1 MKNSNFLT
9 ILVSLFL
16 IIAATAIVYS
26 NSLNGPFLFDDYHNI
41 IGNKHM
47 QVTDLSFESLKKA
60 AVEDPSKYRWA
71 PKVSFALNYYFADK
85 QTTGYHSDTPLAG
98 ASSTEPDVWGYHL
111 LNLLVHIAA
120 ALSLY
125 FLFRVTIGIHFPK
138 DNFRFGNEVV
148 LLAALIWAVHPVQTN
163 GVSYVVQRM
172 TSMAALFFISSLLF
186 YVLGRRWRNGLTGKS
201 IYFLL
206 SFLCGFLA
214 IFSKENGAILPFM
227 ILGYEY
233 YFLGGLQLTFR
244 NKKNLIILAG
254 AALMVIAIGW
264 IYLGGNPFARMLG
277 GYEVRDF
284 TMSERLLTQP
294 RVLMQYLSLL
304 VLPLP
309 SRLNL
314 AYDFPVSTFVFTP
327 PATFFAILG
336 VAALVLFM
344 FFIFKRNR
352 LLSFALF
359 WFLANLAIE
368 SSFIPLE
375 IIFEHRMYLPS
386 AFLLLTLVTGL
397 YRLLSFRHVKVAR
410 AGLLFIVVS
419 LMVFTW
425 QRNETWSSREN
436 VWADVAQKA
445 PNLTRGHL
453 GLFVAYKAQNRNAE
467 ALESI
472 KKAVE
477 VGPGEFRPSYN
488 LANYYFEHK
497 QYKEALLVLNGMLKK
512 KNLGT
517 PQVYQLRGA
526 VYKELKN
533 YEMAISNA
541 RKALA
546 VDPEHVDAFLLLGE
560 SYFRLSKF
568 EQALKYY
575 EKAREIL
582 PDTAGVYFNLGT
594 VYYNLGKYDRAIVNY
609 RRSLDLRPGNADA
622 HYNLGMIYG
631 AKGMSCKVR

>member
-1 MKNSNFLT
+1 
-9 ILVSLFL
+9 
-16 IIAATAIVYS
+16 
-26 NSLNGPFLFDDYHNI
+26 
-41 IGNKHM
+41 
-47 QVTDLSFESLKKA
+47 
-60 AVEDPSKYRWA
+60 
-71 PKVSFALNYYFADK
+71 
-85 QTTGYHSDTPLAG
+85 
-98 ASSTEPDVWGYHL
+98 
-111 LNLLVHIAA
+111 
-120 ALSLY
+120 
-125 FLFRVTIGIHFPK
+125 
-138 DNFRFGNEVV
+138 
-148 LLAALIWAVHPVQTN
+148 
-163 GVSYVVQRM
+163 
-172 TSMAALFFISSLLF
+172 
-186 YVLGRRWRNGLTGKS
+186 
-201 IYFLL
+201 
-206 SFLCGFLA
+206 
-214 IFSKENGAILPFM
+214 
-227 ILGYEY
+227 
-233 YFLGGLQLTFR
+233 
-244 NKKNLIILAG
+244 
-254 AALMVIAIGW
+254 
-264 IYLGGNPFARMLG
+264 
-277 GYEVRDF
+277 
-284 TMSERLLTQP
+284 
-294 RVLMQYLSLL
+294 
-304 VLPLP
+304 
-309 SRLNL
+309 
-314 AYDFPVSTFVFTP
+314 
-327 PATFFAILG
+327 

-386 AFLLLTLVTGL
+386 AFLVLTLVTGL

-472 KKAVE
+472 KKAVQ

-631 AKGMSCKVR
+631 AKGMIKEMQEEMAISRRLRGQIK